1 MYYDDA
7 NIQIIGYNSS
17 ELNLFEEM
25 QVKDIITK
33 FNEDMRYKNVIK
45 KQKEEIDKLKK
56 ELNKEQL
63 KEQVDWF
70 IKFNNEVVKKI

>member
-45 KQKEEIDKLKK
+45 KQEKEIDKLK
-56 ELNKEQL
+56 E
-63 KEQVDWF
+63 V
-70 IKFNNEVVKKI
+70 IKKYEIQNQ